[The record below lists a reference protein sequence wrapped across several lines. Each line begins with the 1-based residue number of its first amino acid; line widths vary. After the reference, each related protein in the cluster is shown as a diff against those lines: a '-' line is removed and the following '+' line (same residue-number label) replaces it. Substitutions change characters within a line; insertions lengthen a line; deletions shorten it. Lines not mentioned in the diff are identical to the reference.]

1 MPLRDFLPQCE
12 IVLDAPAADARQA
25 VRTAIDAL
33 AEAGKLDANAHAALS
48 SGLDT
53 ATPAIHNLGNG
64 AGVIRLGTAAG
75 VPKASTLLR
84 TREPIS
90 IGRAGSIRFLWV
102 LLGPQAHLDPA
113 EEDLESFANLLDDP
127 ACARAALSANT
138 REELRAIYIHHQSL
152 VHPEGMAHAS
162 QFGLRRTGRLFGGMV
177 IDIRRS
183 LHHYKSDFTDG
194 LNAKV
199 IAAVF
204 FLYFACFAPAVA
216 FGGLL
221 SVLTKGEIGAV
232 EMILAT
238 AICGIT
244 YALFAGQPLTILG
257 STGPVIIFMGILYE
271 LCVRF
276 QIPFLPSAAWVGL
289 WTTAILIILAA
300 TDASALIRHFTRFTD
315 ETFAALI
322 SFIFIVEA
330 LKDSFKGFGNN
341 AIAHDTAL
349 LSLLLAFGTYIVA
362 SQLNAFG
369 RGPYLRRKVRE
380 FLADFGPTIAIVA
393 MTLVAFGLHPV
404 ALDTLAVPDTFTTT
418 SGRSWFVNPLEAPV
432 WVWFAAAVPA
442 FLVSVLLFLDQNI
455 TVRLVN
461 SRDHRLHKGGGYH
474 LDLFLVG
481 ILTGVCSLLGLP
493 WMVAATVRSLNHVR
507 ALATSE
513 THHGKD
519 VIVKVCE
526 NRVSA
531 LSVHVLIALSLGILV
546 YLKTIPMSVLFG
558 LFLYMGV
565 ASMRNNQ
572 FFERVRLWFMDPDR
586 YPSTHFL
593 RKVPATIVHKFTA
606 VQAACLALLWA
617 VKVSAAGI
625 LFPLFIAILVPIRFG
640 LEKFFSREHLAAL
653 DAEELPEE
661 EAGRSLE

>member
-1 MPLRDFLPQCE
+1 
-12 IVLDAPAADARQA
+12 
-25 VRTAIDAL
+25 
-33 AEAGKLDANAHAALS
+33 
-48 SGLDT
+48 
-53 ATPAIHNLGNG
+53 
-64 AGVIRLGTAAG
+64 
-75 VPKASTLLR
+75 
-84 TREPIS
+84 
-90 IGRAGSIRFLWV
+90 
-102 LLGPQAHLDPA
+102 
-113 EEDLESFANLLDDP
+113 
-127 ACARAALSANT
+127 
-138 REELRAIYIHHQSL
+138 
-152 VHPEGMAHAS
+152 MAHS
-162 QFGLRRTGRLFGGMV
+162 SHFGLRRTGRLFGGMV
-177 IDIRRS
+177 MDIRRS
-183 LHHYKSDFTDG
+183 LQLYKSDFKDG

-221 SVLTKGEIGAV
+221 SVLTNGEVGAI

-238 AICGIT
+238 AICGIV

-257 STGPVIIFMGILYE
+257 STGPVIIFLGILYD
-271 LCVRF
+271 LCTRF
-276 QIPFLPSAAWVGL
+276 GIPFLPTAAWVGL

-330 LKDSFKGFGNN
+330 LKDAFKGFGNS
-341 AIAHDTAL
+341 AVAYDTAL
-349 LSLLLAFGTYIVA
+349 LTLLLAFGTYIVA
-362 SQLNAFG
+362 TQLNAFG

-380 FLADFGPTIAIVA
+380 FLADFGPTIAILA
-393 MTLVAFGLHPV
+393 MTLVAFALHPV
-404 ALDTLAVPDTFTTT
+404 ELDTLQVPDTFTTST
-418 SGRSWFVNPLEAPV
+418 GRAWLVNPFEAPV

-461 SRDHRLHKGGGYH
+461 SRDHKLKKGGGYH
-474 LDLFLVG
+474 LDLFLIGV
-481 ILTGVCSLLGLP
+481 LTGVCSLLGLP

-507 ALATSE
+507 ALATTE

-519 VIVKVCE
+519 VIVSVAE

-531 LSVHVLIALSLGILV
+531 LAVHVLIALSLGLLT
-546 YLKTIPMSVLFG
+546 YLKVIPMSVLFG

-586 YPSTHFL
+586 YPAAHYL
-593 RKVPATIVHKFTA
+593 RRVPAAVVHKFTA
-606 VQAACLALLWA
+606 VQAACLSLLWA

-640 LEKFFSREHLAAL
+640 LDKFFDKEHLAAL